1 MRLSTE
7 GTYEN
12 DPVGSGPL
20 TDLAPGLVDDDIG
33 DAEKNDEGGQGN
45 LVPQLALHMGSMTRL
60 VVKSIDLR
68 CRSVLLSGNS

>member
-1 MRLSTE
+1 MWLSELEIIRAKSIYARLSTE

-33 DAEKNDEGGQGN
+33 DAEKNDEADKEIWS
-45 LVPQLALHMGSMTRL
+45 LSF
-60 VVKSIDLR
+60 R
-68 CRSVLLSGNS
+68 CTWDR